1 MEASDRIVSI
11 TPQPDTSATL
21 SLSMILALERPAF
34 VSLLVKYRRLE
45 VLKLSESVYTLLN
58 EINRRKQ
65 NWDISRQ
72 V

>member
-1 MEASDRIVSI
+1 MEASDRTVSI

-21 SLSMILALERPAF
+21 NVGMILALERPTF

-45 VLKLSESVYTLLN
+45 VLKFSERVYTLLN

-72 V
+72 L